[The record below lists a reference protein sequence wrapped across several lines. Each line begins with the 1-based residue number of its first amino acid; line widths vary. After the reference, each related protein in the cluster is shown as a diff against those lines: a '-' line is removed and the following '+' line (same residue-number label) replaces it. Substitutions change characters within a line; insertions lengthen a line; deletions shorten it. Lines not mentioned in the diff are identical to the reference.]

1 MDVSDFLK
9 QLQTELQT
17 NSTNNIPNN
26 IQNNEPNNEPNYFNN
41 NITDSLFMIYM
52 SLAKISYLPLFK
64 INQFTEENDLNE
76 INNQLI
82 YIQNMLLIYWEQEYV
97 ILQMIKNIIDEEVTS
112 VIQNVNCDLNMDLT
126 NKTNIECITNK
137 LTEQTGG
144 ALSQQ
149 SIKLC
154 LFLYFLIMLS
164 SATNSIESGVKP
176 DVNPNVEYNF
186 QNSNIVMFQPK
197 KESINESKQISVENI
212 INKYDNLYTRLINI
226 ANTVIGAPTLNLPN
240 IINEFNDNMYTI
252 SKNVETS
259 CLDLVKLA
267 NDNHVFE
274 NWKTLKDL
282 DKIVEDQTNL
292 EKMTITNDNYYK
304 SDILKNAQDFVASA
318 VSAPLT
324 NDIMSPLT
332 YAANIF
338 GSVKELLNNG
348 YTEQLNEVKTMS
360 NSNTKSNL
368 EKLNQ
373 EKNLLYGS
381 KVYCLTGFKMSLN
394 INGSNIR
401 FEGSSIPYETI
412 LFFINELNANLKF
425 KIENSKGDETT
436 KKILISIKQ
445 RLTILEGIT
454 EYLDLF
460 IHHSGNSDIAHMNK
474 IANSKTM
481 SKLKDYL
488 DNFEKDFNK
497 LSSDLKQTYPE
508 DNQNL
513 KIVDEFFNA
522 NLEQE
527 HKHLDQQQKFNEQT
541 NDINLKRAEIDYQQK
556 RSETEGYAN
565 YIGQIFNN
573 SKILALSGINGV
585 IGLGMGVGTGTL
597 NYVLKET
604 GKEVIYLQY
613 ALLGFLI
620 NSPLFWT
627 TLATIGL
634 AISINIAGING
645 TLKGITNGSKSII
658 MFTSGSLLFIYEL
671 IKTPFGYKWK
681 PVNRLPRYT
690 NDTRSSDRGYEP
702 VPDQQWVI
710 WRPENMDV
718 RARQVVANVQEPPL
732 RLRNRATRWAP
743 LIGQKL
749 NDWEAERRRL
759 GLPIGGKLTR
769 KNKKRKTKKLKGK
782 NKRRHTRNKKGGRTK
797 RR

>member
-17 NSTNNIPNN
+17 NATNSTNVT
-26 IQNNEPNNEPNYFNN
+26 NNEPNNEANYFNN
-41 NITDSLFMIYM
+41 NITDTLFMIYM
-52 SLAKISYLPLFK
+52 SLAKISYLPLFE
-64 INQFTEENDLNE
+64 INQFSEEKDLNE
-76 INNQLI
+76 INNKLI

-97 ILQMIKNIIDEEVTS
+97 ILKMIKNIIDTEVTS

-126 NKTNIECITNK
+126 NNTIVECITNK

-144 ALSQQ
+144 TLPEQ

-154 LFLYFLIMLS
+154 LFLYFLIMIS

-176 DVNPNVEYNF
+176 DVNPNVEYNS

-197 KESINESKQISVENI
+197 NESINESKQISVENI
-212 INKYDNLYTRLINI
+212 INKYDNFYTRLINI
-226 ANTVIGAPTLNLPN
+226 ANKVIGNPSLDLPS
-240 IINEFNDNMYTI
+240 IINDFNDNMYTI

-274 NWKTLKDL
+274 NWKTLKEL

-304 SDILKNAQDFVASA
+304 NDILKNAQDFVTSA

-332 YAANIF
+332 YASNIF
-338 GSVKELLNNG
+338 GSVRELLNNG
-348 YTEQLNEVKTMS
+348 YTEQLNEVKPMS

-401 FEGSSIPYETI
+401 VEGSSISYETI
-412 LFFINELNANLKF
+412 LFFIDELNANLKF

-460 IHHSGNSDIAHMNK
+460 IHHSGNSDITHMNK

-488 DNFEKDFNK
+488 DKFEEDFKK
-497 LSSDLKQTYPE
+497 LSSDLKQPYPE

-513 KIVDEFFNA
+513 EIVNKFFNA

-527 HKHLDQQQKFNEQT
+527 HKYLEQQQKFNEQT
-541 NDINLKRAEIDYQQK
+541 NDMKLKKDEIEYQQK
-556 RSETEGYAN
+556 RNDTERYAN

-585 IGLGMGVGTGTL
+585 IGLGMGIGTGSL
-597 NYVLKET
+597 NYVLRET

-690 NDTRSSDRGYEP
+690 TDTTSSDRGYEP
-702 VPDQQWVI
+702 VPDPQWAI
-710 WRPENMDV
+710 WRPENMDN
-718 RARQVVANVQEPPL
+718 RARQVVANVQNPPL

-743 LIGQKL
+743 FTEQQ
-749 NDWEAERRRL
+749 EAEWRAERQRL
-759 GLPIGGKLTR
+759 GLRGGKLTR

-782 NKRRHTRNKKGGRTK
+782 NKRRNTRNKNGGRTK
-797 RR
+797 RH

>member
-17 NSTNNIPNN
+17 NVT
-26 IQNNEPNNEPNYFNN
+26 NNEPNNEPNNEANYFNN
-41 NITDSLFMIYM
+41 NITDTLFMIYM
-52 SLAKISYLPLFK
+52 SLAKISYLPLFE
-64 INQFTEENDLNE
+64 INQFPKENDLNDLNE

-126 NKTNIECITNK
+126 NNTIVECITNK

-144 ALSQQ
+144 TLSQQ

-154 LFLYFLIMLS
+154 LFLYFIIMLS
-164 SATNSIESGVKP
+164 SATNSIETGVKP
-176 DVNPNVEYNF
+176 DVNPNVEYNS

-197 KESINESKQISVENI
+197 NEFINESKQISVENI

-226 ANTVIGAPTLNLPN
+226 AKKVIGENPLDLPN
-240 IINEFNDNMYTI
+240 IINDFNDNMYTI

-274 NWKTLKDL
+274 NWKTLKEL

-304 SDILKNAQDFVASA
+304 TDILKNAKDFVAST

-338 GSVKELLNNG
+338 GSVRELLNNG

-381 KVYCLTGFKMSLN
+381 KVYCLSGFKMSLN

-401 FEGSSIPYETI
+401 VEGSSIPYETI

-425 KIENSKGDETT
+425 KIDNSKGDETT

-460 IHHSGNSDIAHMNK
+460 IHHSGNSDITHMNK

-497 LSSDLKQTYPE
+497 LSSDLKETYPQ
-508 DNQNL
+508 DNLNL
-513 KIVDEFFNA
+513 EIVDTFFNA

-527 HKHLDQQQKFNEQT
+527 HKHLDQQQKFDQQT
-541 NDINLKRAEIDYQQK
+541 KDMKLKQDEIKYQQK
-556 RSETEGYAN
+556 RSETERYAN

-627 TLATIGL
+627 TLVTIGL
-634 AISINIAGING
+634 AISINIAGFNG
-645 TLKGITNGSKSII
+645 TLKGITNGSRSII

-690 NDTRSSDRGYEP
+690 TDTTSSDRGYEP
-702 VPDQQWVI
+702 VPEQQWVI
-710 WRPENMDV
+710 WKPENMNN
-718 RARQVVANVQEPPL
+718 RAQQVVANVQNPPL

-743 LIGQKL
+743 LTDEQ
-749 NDWEAERRRL
+749 EAEWRAERQRL
-759 GLPIGGKLTR
+759 GLRGGKLTR